1 MEEVS
6 RKRPELFDVL
16 VDEQADGAKVSKK
29 RVAGGVP
36 STDLVFSA
44 HVSDNAQVF
53 RQILDLHVEDGSTI
67 ADVTFGTGAFWT
79 AADLSRYNVLA
90 SDIDAK
96 PLRSKLNGINLQNGV
111 DCRNLPYD
119 DASLDCLVL
128 DPPYMEGFY
137 RKASDH
143 LAGSGAYAAFRHH
156 YSNGKPI
163 DEPPKGAPKWHDAVV
178 DMYIKSGIEA
188 ERVLKRDGIFI
199 VKCQDEVSA
208 NKQRLTH
215 VELITGYESLGFYTK
230 DLFVVVRRNRA
241 GVSRLKKQAHAR
253 KNHSYFL
260 VFQKKKMKF
269 SSTVSVQLPAQE
281 E

>member
-1 MEEVS
+1 MDKRNDSSDLFGSTEEAQP
-6 RKRPELFDVL
+6 KR
-16 VDEQADGAKVSKK
+16 KK

-44 HVSDNAQVF
+44 YVSDNAFVF
-53 RQILDLHVEDGSTI
+53 RQILDLHVPDGALI

-79 AADLSRYNVLA
+79 QVDLSRYRLLA
-90 SDIDAK
+90 SDINAK
-96 PLRSKLNGINLQNGV
+96 PLRAQLAGV
-111 DCRNLPYD
+111 DLKSEIDCRALPYETG
-119 DASLDCLVL
+119 SLDCLVL

-137 RKASDH
+137 RKDTDH

-156 YSNGKPI
+156 YSDGSPI
-163 DEPPKGAPKWHDAVV
+163 EEPAKGAPKWHDAVV
-178 DMYIKSGIEA
+178 DMYIKAGIEA
-188 ERVLKRDGIFI
+188 NRVLVDDGIFI

-230 DLFVVVRRNRA
+230 DLFVVVRKNRA
-241 GVSRLKKQAHAR
+241 GVSRLMKQAHAR

-260 VFQKKKMKF
+260 IFQKRRMKF
-269 SSTVSVQLPAQE
+269 SSTVSALQHDQE
-281 E
+281 G